1 MVAAVPVVAVLPFLG
16 RVFDHEGLFV
26 AADFGILIL
35 RLAERA
41 AGDGRERVIAVAE
54 VVERPGPKHD
64 RVHDGVADGV
74 ERVVGTEVARAER
87 AGGPGSRLVGGGR
100 VFGPRDGDVVD
111 DRGGPGFRRGVPRE
125 HAGDVVG
132 GHPLE
137 EHAVD
142 ARPGVA
148 IFRFEEA
155 GLGRVAKHVESDFG
169 GILVHGRIL
178 RVPPTPPNTSPR
190 GTRRAAPRGADP
202 TLSPGSTRYTVDI
215 PVELSLCL
223 KIARGEP
230 VPVPDVEAFDKR
242 LLDIV
247 RFCMGRMNALRRR
260 VGSDDLRSE
269 VKYALIHAVPTFR
282 GETEAEFWTFVRSI
296 VSNVYVDAQRAEGAQ
311 KRDLSKS
318 ESLDERPIS
327 SPEGDAESAAIV
339 KEELA
344 RTEKLIE
351 SLPPAERDAMTLVMK
366 GFSRAEIAAKLKIG
380 EDAVRQRISR
390 ARKSLA
396 ELRKTS
402 RPGSG

>member
-1 MVAAVPVVAVLPFLG
+1 
-16 RVFDHEGLFV
+16 
-26 AADFGILIL
+26 
-35 RLAERA
+35 
-41 AGDGRERVIAVAE
+41 
-54 VVERPGPKHD
+54 
-64 RVHDGVADGV
+64 
-74 ERVVGTEVARAER
+74 
-87 AGGPGSRLVGGGR
+87 
-100 VFGPRDGDVVD
+100 
-111 DRGGPGFRRGVPRE
+111 
-125 HAGDVVG
+125 
-132 GHPLE
+132 
-137 EHAVD
+137 
-142 ARPGVA
+142 
-148 IFRFEEA
+148 
-155 GLGRVAKHVESDFG
+155 
-169 GILVHGRIL
+169 
-178 RVPPTPPNTSPR
+178 
-190 GTRRAAPRGADP
+190 
-202 TLSPGSTRYTVDI
+202 
-215 PVELSLCL
+215 VELSLCL